1 MSKKRTD
8 IFGRFILYTNISI
21 WSLVFL
27 VPVGAYFLTGDVAYL
42 SPIHFFLAGAVGLAQ
57 VYVTKL
63 FRKRFQRYWERVKY
77 SLYRL
82 GERLQTIKSYR
93 DVKLFRREKQQLLKP
108 LLEEETFSLLGESLN
123 HLLDEIADI
132 FEVKLFKEELIRR
145 LTTTL
150 STEKLSQI
158 LASNLLREFSLS
170 GVAVYLKSFEG
181 DIYELKTNKGFDN
194 IKEVLGEGFVEKV
207 SSTGKTLSVEN
218 LDMGI
223 DLGLCSVKARRIYVH
238 PLVPRRGKPLGV
250 IFLGTTA
257 APTPD
262 FERRL
267 EHFFSEIEP
276 TLSLL
281 FENAYEH
288 EKSVVFS
295 NYDYLTGALNRRAGL
310 KILKGLL
317 QKALTE
323 GNNLCIFTID
333 IDHFKRIN
341 DTYGHD
347 IGDYILKRTVELIRS
362 SIREEDL
369 VIRWGGE
376 EFLVVLTDIPSQK
389 AVEIAERIRKHIE
402 QTALQLPNG
411 SKLNI
416 TVSIGVACTAK
427 ENTYV
432 FEELFKIADQRL
444 YRAKESGRNRVVAS

>member
-1 MSKKRTD
+1 M
-8 IFGRFILYTNISI
+8 
-21 WSLVFL
+21 
-27 VPVGAYFLTGDVAYL
+27 VPVGAYLLTGNTTYL
-42 SPIHFFLAGAVGLAQ
+42 SPIHFALAGAVGLAQ
-57 VYVTKL
+57 IFVTKF
-63 FRKRFQRYWERVKY
+63 FRNHFKRYWDRVRF

-82 GERLQTIKSYR
+82 GERLQQIRSYR
-93 DVKLFRREKQQLLKP
+93 DIKRFRREKEQLLKP
-108 LLEEETFSLLGESLN
+108 LLEEETFALLGESLN
-123 HLLDEIADI
+123 HLLDDVADL

-150 STEKLSQI
+150 STEKLAHI
-158 LASNLLREFSLS
+158 LTSNLLREFPVSA
-170 GVAVYLKSFEG
+170 VAVYLKSLQGE
-181 DIYELKTNKGFDN
+181 IYELKTNKGFQG
-194 IKEVLGEGFVEKV
+194 IKPILQEGFVEKI
-207 SSTGKTLSVEN
+207 SSAEGEPLIVEK
-218 LDMGI
+218 LPLAI
-223 DLGLCSVKARRIYVH
+223 DLGPCAVPVQRLYIH
-238 PLVPRRGKPLGV
+238 PLQPRRNKLLGV
-250 IFLGTTA
+250 VFLGSYSPLTA
-257 APTPD
+257 EQ
-262 FERRL
+262 ERRL
-267 EHFFSEIEP
+267 KHFFSEIEP

-310 KILKGLL
+310 RILKNLL
-317 QKALTE
+317 QKALAE
-323 GNNLCIFTID
+323 GSNLCIFTID

-347 IGDYILKRTVELIRS
+347 IGDLILKRTVELIKS

-427 ENTYV
+427 ENTYL

-444 YRAKESGRNRVVAS
+444 YRAKESGRNRVVAD